1 MGLKMANAKILGA
14 GLVLLAAFSTT
25 AWAKL
30 YKWVDNQGVTHYGET
45 IPPEYA
51 DKDNVQFNDKGRVI
65 KRTDKINADERRAQE
80 EAAAKKRTEDA
91 AALELRRRDK
101 MLLNTYSN
109 EQEIDL
115 ARDRNLQQV
124 EARLTSIKLLL
135 QSAQESQEGYRL
147 EAEKI
152 TKSGKKIPA
161 SLQADLSEA
170 GNKVARLQQELAKAQ
185 EKGAAVRA
193 SFEAD
198 KAHYRGLT
206 GSSAREPQAKKT
218 SGVKETQ
225 TR

>member
-1 MGLKMANAKILGA
+1 MGLKVASAKILGA
-14 GLVLLAAFSTT
+14 GLVLLAAFS
-25 AWAKL
+25 ASAEAKL
-30 YKWVDNQGVTHYGET
+30 YKWVDEKGVTHYGET

-51 DKDNVQFNDKGRVI
+51 DKDNVQFNDQGRVI
-65 KRTDKINADERRAQE
+65 KRNEKINAEERRAQE
-80 EAAAKKRTEDA
+80 EAVAKKRIEDE

-124 EARLTSIKLLL
+124 EARITSVKLLL
-135 QSAQESQEGYRL
+135 KSAQESQEGYRL

-161 SLQADLSEA
+161 SLQADLIES

-185 EKGAAVRA
+185 EKGAAVSA
-193 SFEAD
+193 SFESA
-198 KAHYRGLT
+198 KVRYRELT
-206 GSSAREPQAKKT
+206 GGGKK
-218 SGVKETQ
+218 
-225 TR
+225 